1 MKLLHTPGARRL
13 VCAAAGIATVVA
25 ISACA
30 GPANGSEDSV
40 KIGLLANLTGGASTS
55 FGIPFEQGFEL
66 ALDEAKAQLD
76 DAGVT
81 VEVVTEDAKSA
92 VPTAVT
98 GYNKLR
104 QEGVALVVQ
113 DSQSPLG
120 QAVAPLA
127 NEDGIA
133 LLSGA
138 GSSLENPDGYAFRF
152 TDLATPTAAV
162 GTYLADQGAGRI
174 GVVVAGDNPSFA
186 SLAEATEKGL
196 PTGFASRQEVSSQDS
211 DFSAVLANLRRD
223 RVDAVVLSV
232 LPAQAGNLLLQASQS
247 GGLDGVKLVGT
258 LATSSETFTV
268 AQDAA
273 RGFEFPQVWA
283 PSISGDSTFQ
293 RRYTEQYGETH
304 GLWSSRVPGRL
315 DCCRVDNCRRR
326 CGHSRRCGRAR
337 RAARGIDVGSGSR
350 ARHSRS
356 RADVGRYR
364 DLERRDGD
372 LRSGRFWSSP
382 PNRRSD
388 VVDFLLQQTVNGIVL
403 GSAYALYAA
412 GFGLVMANLRIFH
425 VAHAAIFTWGAVFA
439 WILTD
444 QFGWSLLAALPVVAV
459 LAGLLDVLAYLLLI
473 RHIRVGEITKWRPS
487 SRRWAASSSSSNS
500 PTTSSEAPV
509 VRIGAD
515 AFDSVS
521 VALGPIRSAP
531 FTWRWWVSRSS
542 SWR

>member
-1 MKLLHTPGARRL
+1 MKLLQTPGGRRF
-13 VCAAAGIATVVA
+13 VCAAAGVATVVA
-25 ISACA
+25 VTACA

-76 DAGVT
+76 NAGVT

-127 NEDGIA
+127 SEDGIA

-162 GTYLADQGAGRI
+162 GTYLSAQGAERI

-186 SLAEATEKGL
+186 TLAGATEKGL

-258 LATSSETFTV
+258 LATSTETFTV
-268 AQDAA
+268 AQDVA

-283 PSISGDSTFQ
+283 PSISGDSDFQ
-293 RRYTEQYGETH
+293 RRYTEQYGETPTAYGALGYQVGWIAAASIITADGAGTADGASTVDGAAVRDALPAASTSDLVHEH
-304 GLWSSRVPGRL
+304 GIL
-315 DCCRVDNCRRR
+315 
-326 CGHSRRCGRAR
+326 
-337 RAARGIDVGSGSR
+337 
-350 ARHSRS
+350 
-356 RADVGRYR
+356 
-364 DLERRDGD
+364 DLELASDGVAI
-372 LRSGRFWSSP
+372 SKG
-382 PNRRSD
+382 
-388 VVDFLLQQTVNGIVL
+388 
-403 GSAYALYAA
+403 
-412 GFGLVMANLRIFH
+412 VMA
-425 VAHAAIFTWGAVFA
+425 T
-439 WILTD
+439 
-444 QFGWSLLAALPVVAV
+444 FGPDGSVVAT
-459 LAGLLDVLAYLLLI
+459 
-473 RHIRVGEITKWRPS
+473 EPQ
-487 SRRWAASSSSSNS
+487 
-500 PTTSSEAPV
+500 E
-509 VRIGAD
+509 
-515 AFDSVS
+515 
-521 VALGPIRSAP
+521 
-531 FTWRWWVSRSS
+531 
-542 SWR
+542 